1 MPTEQK
7 FNSCLFGGFKK
18 EDVIKYINELI
29 FQHEEE
35 LEKIKFNRNDEI
47 EKLNSDLEE
56 KQKKVLECEKKIEE
70 LEKTI
75 DENKKE
81 FETKIKEK
89 EDVINNKELDLKEL
103 KEKINKM
110 NEEFF
115 SIADSENL
123 EKDSALEVKK
133 AEFIAKEKV
142 NQIINKGRLKIL
154 KEHKDQIEEYNKNKE
169 ILKKNAF
176 KEATHIL
183 NTAADKVLK
192 INLQAEEEVQKKFEK
207 YKQKAENIIHSA
219 KILADKII
227 KESVKI
233 ALENSSAL
241 NLKEFD
247 VKKKFDIE
255 LLNKELDLKVLNAME
270 NLKCLNLFGEKNKK
284 ESEDGFFKKHR
295 KINFEI
301 FRRKNKKND
310 ENEYSLN

>member
-35 LEKIKFNRNDEI
+35 LEKIKFNRKDEI

-89 EDVINNKELDLKEL
+89 EDVINIKELDLKEL
-103 KEKINKM
+103 KEKINKT

-115 SIADSENL
+115 SVADPENL
-123 EKDSALEVKK
+123 AKDSALEVKR

-192 INLQAEEEVQKKFEK
+192 INLQAEEEIQKKFEK

-233 ALENSSAL
+233 ALENNSAL

-270 NLKCLNLFGEKNKK
+270 NLKCLNLFGEKNNK

-310 ENEYSLN
+310 GNEYSLN